1 MNKLYVAVAICAAL
15 ASSYVSAEVKV
26 NGFASIIC
34 GKSLD
39 SESTLYGYGDDF
51 TFKNEKRFC
60 IIVICR
66 PTRETYCNSSNC
78 SSRRKRLRCKV

>member
-51 TFKNEKRFC
+51 TFKNESVFA
-60 IIVICR
+60 
-66 PTRETYCNSSNC
+66 
-78 SSRRKRLRCKV
+78 L